1 MKIPPS
7 LLQMPKILLS
17 ALVYSLPAGN
27 NSTLQEVSMF
37 PFLVLR
43 AVPIAKWIHPAA
55 AATKMTSVPDL
66 KVHGVLLSQHCWE
79 VLSLTSID
87 DESSCVRSWRSSNLA
102 SP

>member
-1 MKIPPS
+1 
-7 LLQMPKILLS
+7 
-17 ALVYSLPAGN
+17 
-27 NSTLQEVSMF
+27 MF

-55 AATKMTSVPDL
+55 AVTKTTSVLDL
-66 KVHGVLLSQHCWE
+66 KSMVYFYRSTAGKFCLLMKPA
-79 VLSLTSID
+79 LTSVD